1 MMRIMIVGHHAQSSG
16 DFSLNDLPGGAGRM
30 DVLCRAISSSLF
42 LSHGMRRDVEVILIL
57 LGPPEPPVT
66 VMFSG
71 EKVRYLNPDERS
83 AGSLLKKALALPRG
97 DEFRE
102 STKGVFVRRG
112 GLERVLNEYPFAV
125 LDEEG
130 EDLRKARN
138 LPANYLLSDHLNFTD
153 KELELVSKCRKF
165 SVSPL
170 TLHADHAITLM
181 LNEHDR
187 RSAGWT

>member
-1 MMRIMIVGHHAQSSG
+1 MIRIAVVGHRAQSSG

-30 DVLCRAISSSLF
+30 DVLCRAVSSSLF
-42 LSHGMRRDVEVILIL
+42 LSHGMRRDVEVTLIF

-71 EKVRYLNPDERS
+71 ENVRYLNPDERS
-83 AGSLLKKALALPRG
+83 AGSLLKKALTLPRG

-102 STKGVFVRRG
+102 STKGIFVRRG
-112 GLERVLNEYPFAV
+112 GLKRLLTEHPFAV

-130 EDLRKARN
+130 KDVRKVAM
-138 LPANYLLSDHLNFTD
+138 LPENYLLSDHLNFTD
-153 KELELVSKCRKF
+153 EEIKLVSGCPKF
-165 SVSPL
+165 SVGPL
-170 TLHADHAITLM
+170 PLHVDHAITLM

>member
-1 MMRIMIVGHHAQSSG
+1 MIRIAVVGHRAQSSG

-30 DVLCRAISSSLF
+30 DLLCRAVSSSLF
-42 LSHGMRRDVEVILIL
+42 LSHGMRRDVEVTLIL

-97 DEFRE
+97 TAFRE
-102 STKGVFVRRG
+102 STRGVFVRQG
-112 GLERVLNEYPFAV
+112 GLERLIAEYPFAV
-125 LDEEG
+125 LDEAG
-130 EDLRKARN
+130 EDLRKAAF
-138 LPANYLLSDHLNFTD
+138 LPENYLLSDHLDFTGE
-153 KELELVSKCRKF
+153 ELELVSGCPKF
-165 SVSPL
+165 SVGPL
-170 TLHADHAITLM
+170 ALHADHAITLM

-187 RSAGWT
+187 RRGEWT

>member
-1 MMRIMIVGHHAQSSG
+1 MIRIAVVGHRAQSSG

-30 DVLCRAISSSLF
+30 DLLCRAVSSSLF

-97 DEFRE
+97 TAFRE
-102 STKGVFVRRG
+102 STRGVFVRQG
-112 GLERVLNEYPFAV
+112 GLERLIAEYPFAV
-125 LDEEG
+125 LDEAG
-130 EDLRKARN
+130 EDLRKAAF
-138 LPANYLLSDHLNFTD
+138 LPENYLLSDHLDFTR
-153 KELELVSKCRKF
+153 EERELVSGCPKF
-165 SVSPL
+165 SVGPL
-170 TLHADHAITLM
+170 ALHADHAITLM

-187 RSAGWT
+187 RSGGWT